1 MRGKFLRAH
10 TSCLDA
16 WFSEWFAEMLPNLDA
31 FDEEWCQSIV
41 RELKWNTLST
51 NMPLENLLATVK
63 ASVPHKKTAAE
74 KLVYAGHLSSIMRKH
89 TSCKG
94 FDPRTL

>member
-1 MRGKFLRAH
+1 
-10 TSCLDA
+10 
-16 WFSEWFAEMLPNLDA
+16 MLPNVDA
-31 FDEEWCQSIV
+31 FDEEWCQSFL

-74 KLVYAGHLSSIMRKH
+74 EAHVLQRVRSANLVEVASRLGESWSSSAR
-89 TSCKG
+89 TS
-94 FDPRTL
+94 PSLRRPERQT